1 MSEQPQFIRD
11 LTFSVLNGSVDGSYS
26 VDHASEI
33 DSLEE
38 WMMEEWLVSERQAKL
53 IIAWHRSEVDSAA
66 TEIFCEKVG
75 RLFCYLLESFD
86 NLKVAV
92 YAFLL
97 ATGMDE
103 LNGVRSQ
110 AEVARI
116 CGVTRALVSVYVLKI
131 SDFFGFKVMNFRKRN
146 DTRQVF
152 SQSASRIHASMTHPD
167 FYRHKH
173 LRDRM
178 ALSQKNQPKP
188 TK

>member
-11 LTFSVLNGSVDGSYS
+11 VTPTFRNAEVDGAYS
-26 VDHASEI
+26 VDHAGAI
-33 DSLEE
+33 DRLED
-38 WMMEEWLVSERQAKL
+38 WMRDEWLVSERQAKL
-53 IIAWHRSEVDSAA
+53 ILAWHRAQVDAAA
-66 TEIFCEKVG
+66 TEMFCERVG
-75 RLFCYLLESFD
+75 QLFCYLLESFE

-131 SDFFGFKVMNFRKRN
+131 SDFFGFKVLNFRKRN
-146 DTRQVF
+146 ETREVF
-152 SQSASRIHASMTHPD
+152 SQSASRVHAAMAHPD

-173 LRDRM
+173 LRDRL
-178 ALSQKNQPKP
+178 ALSQKNQPK
-188 TK
+188 TNC